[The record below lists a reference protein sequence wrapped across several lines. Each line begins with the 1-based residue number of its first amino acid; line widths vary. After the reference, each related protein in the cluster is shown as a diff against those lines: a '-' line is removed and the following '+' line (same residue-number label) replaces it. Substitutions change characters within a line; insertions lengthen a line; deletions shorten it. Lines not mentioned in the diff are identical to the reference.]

1 MNSIPLQLPFNIA
14 GYQDKPYL
22 CPPAFTMTYKFD
34 LYKNPGVMIVNNT
47 ELNIDTALS
56 SALGNEVTAIISVSS
71 TKVFIFAGTTIYIFN
86 PFTHSTTTLG
96 TFASEVVQ
104 NAYYFNGYVYFA
116 SATKLGRID
125 ASTNAVTNSW
135 DTFTQ
140 SPTVRPMVALD
151 GVLYIGNGK
160 YVALVDETITYV
172 DNALDFRTD
181 LSVRALYGRGNELYV
196 GLSSTL
202 ETAECLAVRW
212 NTWSES
218 FSVETIIPEDDI
230 ISFISTGGRFFIL
243 TSSTYG
249 ARVYQYS
256 EPDCVYYCSLPTT
269 TVGVGVSIPHNAVAE
284 WNGRTYIGLVGQ
296 TGSLGGVYSFGS
308 PLPSGNPVFAYEYD
322 MPGLASSFVTG
333 ITVTAIGAAKN
344 TIYWG
349 FACYTGSPAYARG
362 VASIG
367 TGRCSQ
373 WALQSSVIQMA
384 RGDTKLPQM
393 LLYFSSKNSN
403 ATAIATVGDS
413 YNSGQYT
420 LLENL
425 PNQMFESPLFKESS
439 NHSIYVAGS
448 NGYADITGGEIIFD

>member
-22 CPPAFTMTYKFD
+22 SPPAFTMTYKMD
-34 LYKNPGVMIVNNT
+34 LYKNPGVMMTNNS
-47 ELNIDTALS
+47 ENNIDTALS
-56 SALGNEVTAIISVSS
+56 AVMGNEVVAIISVSS
-71 TKVFIFAGTTIYIFN
+71 TKVFIFEGTAIYVFN
-86 PFTHSTTTLG
+86 PFTNTTTTLG
-96 TFASEVVQ
+96 TAASEIVQ
-104 NAYYFNGYVYFA
+104 NAYYFNGYIYFA

-125 ASTNAVTNSW
+125 ASTNAVTNAW
-135 DTFTQ
+135 AAFTQ

-160 YVALVDETITYV
+160 YVALVDQTAAFV

-181 LSVRALYGRGNELYV
+181 LSVRALYGRGNELYI

-284 WNGRTYIGLVGQ
+284 WNGRTYIGLCGQ
-296 TGSLGGVYSFGS
+296 SGSLGGVYSFGS
-308 PLPSGNPVFAYEYD
+308 PLPNGNPVFAYEYD

-333 ITVTAIGAAKN
+333 IRVTAIGAAKN

-349 FACYTGSPAYARG
+349 FACYTGATNPRG

-373 WALQSSVIQMA
+373 WALQTSVLQMA
-384 RGDTKLPQM
+384 RGDMKLPQL
-393 LLYFSSKNSN
+393 LLYFSSKNAN
-403 ATAIATVGDS
+403 TTAIATVGDS

-420 LLENL
+420 LLQNL
-425 PNQMFESPLFKESS
+425 PNQMWESDCFKEST
-439 NHSIYVAGS
+439 NHSIYIAGS
-448 NGYADITGGEIIFD
+448 NGFADITGGEITFN